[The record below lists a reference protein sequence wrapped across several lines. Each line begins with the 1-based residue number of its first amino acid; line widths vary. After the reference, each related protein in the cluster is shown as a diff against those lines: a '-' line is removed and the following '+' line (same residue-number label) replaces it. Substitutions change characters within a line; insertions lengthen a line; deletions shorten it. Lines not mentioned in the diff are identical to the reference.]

1 MLYISAVFIVVF
13 LPIAVSGFYII
24 QRRFGRTFALAWLVG
39 AIHNVRRAPAARE
52 RATTPLAWV
61 LGIAAY
67 LVLRWV
73 LPATLWN
80 PVTVDTRWLVALG
93 VRPRRY

>member
-1 MLYISAVFIVVF
+1 MPSSGFWYWFPTVAISACW
-13 LPIAVSGFYII
+13 GM
-24 QRRFGRTFALAWLVG
+24 FALAWLVG

-67 LVLRWV
+67 LVLRWI
-73 LPATLWN
+73 LPATPWN